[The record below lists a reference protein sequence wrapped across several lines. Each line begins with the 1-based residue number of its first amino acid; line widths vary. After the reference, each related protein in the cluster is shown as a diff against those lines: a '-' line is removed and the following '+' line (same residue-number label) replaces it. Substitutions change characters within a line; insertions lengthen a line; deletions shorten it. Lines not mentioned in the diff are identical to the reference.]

1 MKNII
6 RLLYGAGFLVA
17 GIAHFTRS
25 KGFKAIVPGFLPFK
39 KAIVAVSG
47 VIEIVYGVL
56 LLLNRGTSFV
66 TKTIPAFLAA
76 IFPANVYMAV
86 KNVPLGDK
94 QLPKWA
100 LWGRL
105 PLQWLLIKGV
115 KKIDPV
121 PKEKNGL

>member
-25 KGFKAIVPGFLPFK
+25 KGFEAIVPGFLPFK
-39 KAIVAVSG
+39 NAIVAISG
-47 VIEIVYGVL
+47 VIEIVYGII

-66 TKTIPAFLAA
+66 TKTMPAFLAA
-76 IFPANVYMAV
+76 VFPANVYMAV
-86 KNVPLGDK
+86 KNVQLGDK
-94 QLPKWA
+94 HLPKWA

-115 KKIDPV
+115 KKIDSAT
-121 PKEKNGL
+121 KEKNG